1 MRKRVLAV
9 AVMCLVSV
17 VLTKGGT
24 GVSSAAGKEETS
36 KTTSARSKEPKQV
49 FDAHEA
55 YVRYHFKD
63 SDMDFTFGSL
73 VLGATVNHGCEIGEA
88 FRTAANIKDG
98 DAASWQEEWAKTAA
112 LVAARGE
119 QSLAG
124 GHKVSAR
131 DQFQRASYY
140 YRLALL
146 AMLPADPRLKE
157 YARKSRALLK
167 KAGALFEPPLEYFE
181 IPFEG
186 TVLPG
191 FFRKARKAA
200 AGGKPAK
207 TLIMIGGGETFAE
220 DLFFYIAPQAYDR
233 GYNFMTVDLPGQGLL
248 PLEGKIFRPDMQ
260 VPMKAVVDYALGRPE
275 VDPPRLA
282 VYGYSGGGGFV
293 PQAAMHDPRLKAIVM
308 NACVVDGRPLFAT
321 MPVVKATAQEI
332 AAWSSFHGNIV
343 KTVCWRWGVPMDKP
357 AGLVAANQ
365 GFRFDPAKV
374 AVPALVIV
382 GEGEYQ
388 SAEVKRQQQLC
399 LENLPNPRKKLVVA
413 PASEGAA
420 NHCVM
425 ENRSLMSQ
433 VVFDWLDELFQA
445 APPKQP

>member
-1 MRKRVLAV
+1 MHRRVLAV
-9 AVMCLVSV
+9 AVMFLMSV
-17 VLTKGGT
+17 VLTNGGT
-24 GVSSAAGKEETS
+24 GVSYAAGKQETS
-36 KTTSARSKEPKQV
+36 KTTAVRSQEQKKV

-55 YVRYHFKD
+55 HVRYHFKEP
-63 SDMDFTFGSL
+63 DMDFTFGSL
-73 VLGATVNHGCEIGEA
+73 ALGATVNHGCEIGEA

-98 DAASWQEEWAKTAA
+98 DAASWQAEWAKTARR
-112 LVAARGE
+112 VEARGE

-124 GHKVSAR
+124 GHRVSAR
-131 DQFQRASYY
+131 DQLQRASYY

-157 YARKSRALLK
+157 YARESRSLLK
-167 KAGALFEPPLEYFE
+167 KAGALFDPPLEYFE
-181 IPFEG
+181 IPFAG

-191 FFRKARKAA
+191 YFRKAA
-200 AGGKPAK
+200 AGTKPVK
-207 TLIMIGGGETFAE
+207 TLIMMGGGETFAE
-220 DLFFYIAPQAYDR
+220 DLFFYIAPQAFDR
-233 GYNFMTVDLPGQGLL
+233 GYNFMTVELPGQGLL
-248 PLEGKIFRPDMQ
+248 PLEGKFFRPDMQ
-260 VPMKAVVDYALGRPE
+260 VPMKAVVDYALGRPD

-282 VYGYSGGGGFV
+282 VYGFSGGGGFV
-293 PQAAMHDPRLKAIVM
+293 PQAAVHDARIKAIVM

-332 AAWSSFHGNIV
+332 ASWSSFHGNIV
-343 KTVCWRWGVPMDKP
+343 KTICWRWGVPLDQP
-357 AGLVAANQ
+357 AGLVAANE

-382 GEGEYQ
+382 AEGEYQ
-388 SAEVKRQQQLC
+388 SADVKRQQQLC
-399 LENLPNPRKKLVVA
+399 LDNLPNLRKKFVVT

-433 VVFDWLDELFQA
+433 VVFDWLDELFQE
-445 APPKQP
+445 APPKQH

>member
-1 MRKRVLAV
+1 MHQRVLAV
-9 AVMCLVSV
+9 AVMFLASV
-17 VLTKGGT
+17 VLANGGT
-24 GVSSAAGKEETS
+24 GVSYAAGKEETS
-36 KTTSARSKEPKQV
+36 KTKSVRSQERKQV

-55 YVRYHFKD
+55 SVRYHFKD
-63 SDMDFTFGSL
+63 ADMDFTFGSL

-98 DAASWQEEWAKTAA
+98 DAASWQEEWAKTAR

-124 GHKVSAR
+124 GHRVSAR

-146 AMLPADPRLKE
+146 AMLPADPRLRE
-157 YARKSRALLK
+157 YARESRSLLK
-167 KAGALFEPPLEYFE
+167 KAGARFDPPLEYFE

-186 TVLPG
+186 TVIPG
-191 FFRKARKAA
+191 FFRKAA
-200 AGGKPAK
+200 AGTKPVQ

-220 DLFFYIAPQAYDR
+220 DLFFYIAPQAHDR

-248 PLEGKIFRPDMQ
+248 PLEGKFFRRDMF

-275 VDPPRLA
+275 VDPQRLA

-293 PQAAMHDPRLKAIVM
+293 PQAAMHDPRIKAIAM
-308 NACVVDGRPLFAT
+308 NACVVDARPLFAT
-321 MPVVKATAQEI
+321 MPVARATPPEI
-332 AAWSSFHGNIV
+332 AAWSSFHGNTV
-343 KTVCWRWGVPMDKP
+343 KLVCWRWGVPMDQP
-357 AGLVAANQ
+357 AGLVQANE

-382 GEGEYQ
+382 GEGEYKSQ
-388 SAEVKRQQQLC
+388 EVKRQQQLC
-399 LENLPNPRKKLVVA
+399 MDNLPNLRKKFVVT
-413 PASEGAA
+413 PAMEGAA

-433 VVFDWLDELFQA
+433 VVFDWLDELFKEAQ
-445 APPKQP
+445 PKQP

>member
-1 MRKRVLAV
+1 MHQRVLAV
-9 AVMCLVSV
+9 AVMFLMSV
-17 VLTKGGT
+17 VLTNGGAA
-24 GVSSAAGKEETS
+24 VSYAAGKKETS
-36 KTTSARSKEPKQV
+36 KTAPAPSKEPKQV

-55 YVRYHFKD
+55 SGRYHFQD
-63 SDMDFTFGSL
+63 PDMDFTFGSL
-73 VLGATVNHGCEIGEA
+73 ALGATVNHGCEIGEA
-88 FRTAANIKDG
+88 FRTAAHIKDG
-98 DAASWQEEWAKTAA
+98 DAASWQEEWAKTAR
-112 LVAARGE
+112 LVATRGE

-124 GHKVSAR
+124 GHRVSAR
-131 DQFQRASYY
+131 DQLQRASYY
-140 YRLALL
+140 YRVALL

-157 YARKSRALLK
+157 YAGKSRSLLK

-191 FFRKARKAA
+191 FFRKAA
-200 AGGKPAK
+200 AGTKPVK

-220 DLFFYIAPQAYDR
+220 DLFFYIAPQAYER

-248 PLEGKIFRPDMQ
+248 PLAGKTFRPDMQ
-260 VPMKAVVDYALGRPE
+260 VPLKAVVDYALGRPE
-275 VDPPRLA
+275 VDRERLA

-293 PQAAMHDPRLKAIVM
+293 PQAAVHDARIKAIVM
-308 NACVVDGRPLFAT
+308 NACVVDARPLFAT
-321 MPVVKATAQEI
+321 MPVVKATPKEI
-332 AAWSSFHGNIV
+332 ASWSSFHGNTV
-343 KTVCWRWGVPMDKP
+343 KLVCWRWGVPLDQP

-374 AVPALVIV
+374 AVPALVVV

-399 LENLPNPRKKLVVA
+399 LDNLPNPRKKLVVT

-433 VVFDWLDELFQA
+433 VVFDWLDEVFQA
-445 APPKQP
+445 APKK

>member
-1 MRKRVLAV
+1 MHKAVLAV
-9 AVMCLVSV
+9 AIIFLVSG
-17 VLTKGGT
+17 VLTNGGT
-24 GVSSAAGKEETS
+24 GVSSALGKKETAQ
-36 KTTSARSKEPKQV
+36 TTSVPGQEAKQV

-88 FRTAANIKDG
+88 FRTAAHIKDG
-98 DAASWQEEWAKTAA
+98 DAASWQAEWAKTAR
-112 LVAARGE
+112 LVEARGE

-131 DQFQRASYY
+131 DQLQRASYY
-140 YRLALL
+140 YRAALL
-146 AMLPADPRLKE
+146 AMLPDDPRLKE
-157 YARKSRALLK
+157 YAGMSRSLLK
-167 KAGALFEPPLEYFE
+167 KAGALFDPPLEYFE

-191 FFRKARKAA
+191 FFRKAA
-200 AGGKPAK
+200 AGAEPVP

-220 DLFFYIAPQAYDR
+220 DLFFYIGAQAFDR

-248 PLEGKIFRPDMQ
+248 PLEGKTFRPDTR
-260 VPMKAVVDYALGRPE
+260 VPMKAVVDYALGRPQ
-275 VDPPRLA
+275 VDRERLA

-293 PQAAMHDPRLKAIVM
+293 PQAAQHDPRLKAIVM
-308 NACVVDGRPLFAT
+308 NACVVDARPLFAT
-321 MPVVKATAQEI
+321 MPVVKATPQEI
-332 AAWSSFHGNIV
+332 ASWSSFHRNVV
-343 KTVCWRWGVPMDKP
+343 KTICWRWGVPLDQP
-357 AGLVAANQ
+357 AGLVAANE

-374 AVPALVIV
+374 TIPALIV
-382 GEGEYQ
+382 VGGGEYQ

-399 LENLPNPRKKLVVA
+399 LDNLPNPKKKLVVT
-413 PASEGAA
+413 PANEGAA

-445 APPKQP
+445 GKPKQP